1 MTSGTPRPTYDDVKL
16 ILKLYDMRREA
27 RMREARKWFGSYF
40 KAKTFEEFNALCPPG
55 SEPNA
60 SYRMLTSYWEMVA
73 SFITNG
79 VLHQELFFEGNR
91 EFLFVWERV
100 RDVVPELR
108 KAFGNPIELKH
119 LELISEAYIQW
130 WSRAG
135 TGGLR
140 GVFETRARL
149 TASEYDVGLQLKR
162 RRPLWL
168 M

>member
-1 MTSGTPRPTYDDVKL
+1 MTTGSPKPTYDDVKL
-16 ILKLYDMRREA
+16 IMKLYDLRREP

-40 KAKTFEEFNALCPPG
+40 KAKTLEEFNALCPPG

-60 SYRMLTSYWEMVA
+60 SYRMLTSYWEMAA

-91 EFLFVWERV
+91 EFLFVWERI

-130 WSRAG
+130 WSRQAPG
-135 TGGLR
+135 AYEAFSKRVR
-140 GVFETRARL
+140 G
-149 TASEYDVGLQLKR
+149 
-162 RRPLWL
+162 
-168 M
+168 

>member
-1 MTSGTPRPTYDDVKL
+1 MRPNRHYIQEPPELAMTSGTPRPTYEDVKL

-40 KAKTFEEFNALCPPG
+40 KAKTLEEFNALCPPG

-79 VLHQELFFEGNR
+79 ILHQELFFEGNR

-100 RDVVPELR
+100 RDVIPELR
-108 KAFGNPIELKH
+108 TAFGNPIELKH
-119 LELISEAYIQW
+119 LELVSQAYIQW
-130 WSRAG
+130 WSRQAPG
-135 TGGLR
+135 AYEAFSKRVR
-140 GVFETRARL
+140 G
-149 TASEYDVGLQLKR
+149 
-162 RRPLWL
+162 
-168 M
+168 

>member
-1 MTSGTPRPTYDDVKL
+1 MRPNRHYIQEPLELAMTSGTPRPTYEDVKL

-40 KAKTFEEFNALCPPG
+40 KAKTLEEFNALCPPG

-79 VLHQELFFEGNR
+79 ILHQELFFEGNR

-100 RDVVPELR
+100 RDVVPQLR
-108 KAFGNPIELKH
+108 TAFGNPIELKH
-119 LELISEAYIQW
+119 LELVSQAYIQW
-130 WSRAG
+130 WSRQAPG
-135 TGGLR
+135 AYEAFSKRVR
-140 GVFETRARL
+140 G
-149 TASEYDVGLQLKR
+149 
-162 RRPLWL
+162 
-168 M
+168 

>member
-1 MTSGTPRPTYDDVKL
+1 MTTGVPKPTYDDVKL
-16 ILKLYDMRREA
+16 ILKLYDMRRET
-27 RMREARKWFGSYF
+27 RMREARKWFAGYF
-40 KAKTFEEFNALCPPG
+40 KVKTLEEFNGLCPPG

-108 KAFGNPIELKH
+108 KAFGSPIELKH
-119 LELISEAYIQW
+119 LELVSEAYIQW
-130 WSRAG
+130 WERQAPGAYEAFSKRV
-135 TGGLR
+135 R
-140 GVFETRARL
+140 G
-149 TASEYDVGLQLKR
+149 
-162 RRPLWL
+162 
-168 M
+168 